1 MGLPKTT
8 RGKITASLVTADIV
22 GMAGRANMTPKV
34 LFIDP
39 FKCNGCK
46 ECETACAVR
55 HTGYRRVARKRI
67 EVKGV
72 GSGNEGFFVPFT
84 CQQCVEPPC
93 MAVCP
98 KGAITR
104 DPGLGRVVLDIT
116 LCVGC
121 RMCVSACPFGS
132 MVFASDLGIAYKCEL
147 CDGEPQCVNVC
158 EPKALEYAEPH
169 RLQRKRAEHAA
180 ARLGSGLAGSNPSGR

>member
-1 MGLPKTT
+1 M
-8 RGKITASLVTADIV
+8 I
-22 GMAGRANMTPKV
+22 PKV

-39 FKCNGCK
+39 FKCDGCK
-46 ECETACAVR
+46 KCETACAAR
-55 HTGYRRVARKRI
+55 HNIYRKVARKRI

-72 GSGNEGFFVPFT
+72 GSGDEGFFVPFT

-104 DPGLGRVVLDIT
+104 DPDLGRVVLDIK

-121 RMCVSACPFGS
+121 KMCVSACPFGS
-132 MVFASDLGIAYKCEL
+132 MAFAPNLGIPYKCEL
-147 CDGEPQCVNVC
+147 CDGEPQCVKVC
-158 EPKALEYAEPH
+158 EPKALEYVEPH
-169 RLQRKRAEHAA
+169 RLQRKRAEQMAA
-180 ARLGSGLAGSNPSGR
+180 GLGGGFAGSNLSRRCRVEER